1 MIEDI
6 NSKTKQEREKLNKI
20 VQEAQTELEGATQF
34 DQRRKKYENTKRDAA
49 FFSKLNTLQSDIDKF

>member
-34 DQRRKKYENTKRDAA
+34 DQRRKEYENTKRDAA
-49 FFSKLNTLQSDIDKF
+49 LFSKLNTLQSDIDKF

>member
-34 DQRRKKYENTKRDAA
+34 DQRRKEYENTKRDAA
-49 FFSKLNTLQSDIDKF
+49 K